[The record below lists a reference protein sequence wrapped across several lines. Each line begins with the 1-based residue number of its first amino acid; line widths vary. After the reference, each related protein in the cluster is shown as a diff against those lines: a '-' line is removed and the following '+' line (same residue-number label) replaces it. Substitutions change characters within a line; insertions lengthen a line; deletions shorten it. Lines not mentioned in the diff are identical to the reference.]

1 MEIITLTKEHPYYPD
16 ELKETNLTLRAIG
29 NLEILKLKSKR
40 IAVVGSRDA
49 TYDGIYYAKRI
60 TRALVNKG
68 YIIVS
73 GGARG
78 IDTVA
83 FETTIEY
90 NGNFIL
96 VIAEGIKNYI
106 SSYKFNAVKK
116 HLKNVV
122 VISQY
127 NDYDTW
133 TGYRAMLRNET
144 IIRLSN
150 VVVVVESIKV
160 EHSGS
165 FACGKRAL
173 ELGKDVYVVNPNLF
187 KTKPAGNVELVKLGA
202 KTLNF

>member
-16 ELKETNLTLRAIG
+16 ELKETNLTLRAFG

-49 TYDGIYYAKRI
+49 T
-60 TRALVNKG
+60 
-68 YIIVS
+68 
-73 GGARG
+73 GARG

-90 NGNFIL
+90 NGKFIL
-96 VIAEGIKNYI
+96 VIAEGIRNYI

-127 NDYDTW
+127 NDYDIW

-150 VVVVVESIKV
+150 VILVVESIRV

-165 FACGKRAL
+165 FTCGKRAL

-187 KTKPAGNVELVKLGA
+187 KIKPAGNVKLIELGA